1 MSMKIS
7 PQMRKQIDSL
17 ANTTAGKELTAI
29 YSERL
34 QDLLASVTQV
44 SMDKVDAVRS
54 EARSM
59 SYALSVLTGKK
70 VTLKITFED

>member
-17 ANTTAGKELTAI
+17 ATTTAGKELIAI

-34 QDLLASVTQV
+34 QDLLAAVTQV
-44 SMDKVDAVRS
+44 SIDKVEAVRS
-54 EARSM
+54 EARNM
-59 SYALSVLTGKK
+59 SYALSTLTGKK
-70 VTLKITFED
+70 VVLKITFED

>member
-1 MSMKIS
+1 
-7 PQMRKQIDSL
+7 MRKQIDSL

-44 SMDKVDAVRS
+44 SIDKVDAVRS

>member
-44 SMDKVDAVRS
+44 SIDKVDAVRS